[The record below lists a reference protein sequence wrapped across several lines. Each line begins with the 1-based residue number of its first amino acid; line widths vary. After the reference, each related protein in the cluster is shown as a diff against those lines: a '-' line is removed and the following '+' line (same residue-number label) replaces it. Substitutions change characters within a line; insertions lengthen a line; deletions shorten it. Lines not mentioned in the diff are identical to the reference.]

1 MEEKDTKTKKEETQ
15 ETKKTNEN
23 KVEKELA
30 ETIIN
35 LQKQIEEEHK
45 KREEADARAVELV
58 KALRNSGVQKSTEE
72 AKRPTCKELVKKLF
86 D

>member
-1 MEEKDTKTKKEETQ
+1 MEEKDTKAKKEETQ

-35 LQKQIEEEHK
+35 LQKQIEEEQK

-72 AKRPTCKELVKKLF
+72 AKKPTYKELVKKLF